1 MLVSVSKYLN
11 FMKQN
16 HAASSDMVLLGPISN
31 ETLKHRRI
39 TTNKNQITV
48 SSRTG
53 SDIKSKVQIFSHPD
67 QYSAASKTV
76 RAPQLQSSM
85 LGTRFT
91 SKHNRQT

>member
-67 QYSAASKTV
+67 QYQLPV
-76 RAPQLQSSM
+76 RL
-85 LGTRFT
+85 
-91 SKHNRQT
+91 